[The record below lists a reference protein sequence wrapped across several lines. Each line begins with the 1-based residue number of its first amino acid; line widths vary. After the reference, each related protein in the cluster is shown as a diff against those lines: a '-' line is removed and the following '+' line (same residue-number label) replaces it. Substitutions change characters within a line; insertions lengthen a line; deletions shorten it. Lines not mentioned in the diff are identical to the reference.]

1 MYPHLVALFTLLVI
15 PALSWAASGSS
26 EIANLTGSVMGI
38 ISLVLFVVCYV
49 LVMFEEQL
57 HLRKSKPVMVAAGI
71 IWILVALSY
80 QALGKPDHAHAA
92 VMHNL
97 SEYVELFLFLLA
109 AMTYINAMEE
119 RNTFLALRSWMV
131 TKGFTLRQ
139 IFWMTGLLAFF
150 ISPVADNLTT
160 ALLMGAVVM
169 AVGANNPA
177 FMVVSCINIVVAANA
192 GGAFSPFG
200 DITTLMIWQKGKVD
214 FFSFFALFV
223 PSLINWLVPAV
234 CMSLTCA
241 ERQAA
246 GH

>member
-92 VMHNL
+92 VMHNS

-150 ISPVADNLTT
+150 ISPVADNLT
-160 ALLMGAVVM
+160 
-169 AVGANNPA
+169 PP
-177 FMVVSCINIVVAANA
+177 C
-192 GGAFSPFG
+192 
-200 DITTLMIWQKGKVD
+200 
-214 FFSFFALFV
+214 
-223 PSLINWLVPAV
+223 
-234 CMSLTCA
+234 
-241 ERQAA
+241 
-246 GH
+246 